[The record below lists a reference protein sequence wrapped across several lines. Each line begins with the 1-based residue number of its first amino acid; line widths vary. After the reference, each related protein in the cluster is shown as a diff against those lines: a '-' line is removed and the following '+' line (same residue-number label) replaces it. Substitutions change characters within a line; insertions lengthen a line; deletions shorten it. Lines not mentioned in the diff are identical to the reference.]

1 VAKAG
6 EMKWTVKLGAELGQG
21 EALEREIATIE
32 REGSGQRRFHWADD
46 RRREMHHGG
55 PAARTGDSSD
65 GTAWSRH
72 PVLSAM
78 RKSFADKG
86 LLPIH
91 SAVRI
96 RKDPD
101 ACLAD

>member
-1 VAKAG
+1 
-6 EMKWTVKLGAELGQG
+6 MKWTVKLVAELGEG

-32 REGSGQRRFHWADD
+32 REDQVSPASIGLTIAERK
-46 RRREMHHGG
+46 HHRG
-55 PAARTGDSSD
+55 PAARAGDSSD
-65 GTAWSRH
+65 GAAWSRH

-78 RKSFADKG
+78 RKSFPDKG

-101 ACLAD
+101 ACSAD